1 MTAGLAGARRPG
13 GLGLPGRLFLTVALV
28 YAIHFAPN
36 VVRETYLA
44 IALGES
50 ASVRVDRYL
59 GLHPD
64 LFEIPGRGAYIN
76 NNPGVSLLA
85 AVPYAVASPAIE
97 GLLRA
102 VPSLAAPKPPATY
115 EDPRPNRT
123 RFMNE
128 MRARGLDVK
137 LGLAAAAIH
146 LLFNVP
152 VGAAAAVL
160 VFLFLR
166 ARLRDERT
174 ALWLAL
180 LFALGT
186 PVFFRSAFLN
196 QNLALAYCTLA
207 AYLALA
213 WHGGETTIDR
223 LLPRGRVRWA
233 GFALGLGLLCDYSA
247 APLLLA
253 FGLWL
258 VGTGWRRG
266 GAGLGIRQ
274 GADFTLGAA
283 GPIAA
288 LLAYQAV
295 AFGSPW
301 FPAQR
306 YMPATELS
314 TDGWNGLQVP
324 TFDLLWRNLLDP
336 RYGLIVSCPMLLAAL
351 LAPRYRGRTGGV
363 GGAELVLLLGASLA
377 LYLFCSA
384 VSFAALQWNT
394 GVRYLVPA
402 VPLLFVALVPVLL
415 HLPRGVTW
423 LLVVPTVTIAWAM
436 AMTRENIFTALLRV
450 FTLGPELPWH
460 TVLQKTAM
468 AYLPALA
475 KGGTPL
481 MVLLLTGVVLWLL
494 WRDAAFAPAGDA

>member
-1 MTAGLAGARRPG
+1 MSADSRAGRRPG

-44 IALGES
+44 IAVGES
-50 ASVRVDRYL
+50 GSVRVDRYL

-85 AVPYAVASPAIE
+85 AVPYAVASPAI
-97 GLLRA
+97 GLVLRLK
-102 VPSLAAPKPPATY
+102 PELAAPKPPATY
-115 EDPRPNRT
+115 DDPRPNRT

-152 VGAAAAVL
+152 VGALAAVMI
-160 VFLFLR
+160 FLFLR
-166 ARLRDERT
+166 GRLGSERQ

-180 LFALGT
+180 LFAVGT

-207 AYLALA
+207 AYLALV
-213 WHGGETTIDR
+213 WKETG
-223 LLPRGRVRWA
+223 PGRIGWA
-233 GFALGLGLLCDYSA
+233 GFALGVGLLCDYSA
-247 APLLLA
+247 APLLLV
-253 FGLWL
+253 FGLW
-258 VGTGWRRG
+258 VVIRGWQAG
-266 GAGLGIRQ
+266 GLPSGLRDGLR
-274 GADFTLGAA
+274 FTLGAA
-283 GPIAA
+283 GPIAV
-288 LLAYQAV
+288 LLLYQQV

-306 YMPATELS
+306 YMPDTDLS
-314 TDGWNGLQVP
+314 VAGWNGLSLP
-324 TFDLLWRNLLDP
+324 SADLLWRNLFDL
-336 RYGLIVSCPMLLAAL
+336 RYGLLAFCPMLVGALA
-351 LAPRYRGRTGGV
+351 APRYRKRTGGLPWPELGLV
-363 GGAELVLLLGASLA
+363 YGAALG
-377 LYLFCSA
+377 LYLFCSSI
-384 VSFAALQWNT
+384 SFAALQWNT

-402 VPLLFVALVPVLL
+402 APLLFLALVPVLL
-415 HLPRGVTW
+415 HAPRLIVC
-423 LLVVPTVTIAWAM
+423 LLVVPTLTISWAVSM
-436 AMTRENIFTALLRV
+436 AREDVFTSLLRV

-460 TVLQKTAM
+460 TVLVKTAA

-475 KGGTPL
+475 GGGSPI
-481 MVLLLTGVVLWLL
+481 MVLLLSASVLWLI
-494 WRDAAFAPAGDA
+494 WRGAVPRGPAAGTE